1 MRSVIGSRIALCSM
15 VLVAVSVSGW
25 LAMLSWQV
33 YGPGG
38 WRDQVYALEGLN
50 GTRRAMDDY
59 QKGYLRLYR
68 LGGEQDLAQSTG
80 QMNGVFEV
88 WTPQYYPSMGPA
100 HRYSTEQFTR
110 FYNQKMEHMH
120 AHPEKFPRATPVAR
134 QDGPENGSPPSSLAK

>member
-1 MRSVIGSRIALCSM
+1 MRSVIGNRIVLCSL
-15 VLVAVSVSGW
+15 VLVAIGVSGW

-59 QKGYLRLYR
+59 RRGHLRLYR
-68 LGGEQDLAQSTG
+68 LGGEQELAQYTG

-88 WTPQYYPSMGPA
+88 WTLPHYPSMGRA
-100 HRYSTEQFTR
+100 HRYSTEQFIR
-110 FYNQKMEHMH
+110 FYNQKMEYMY
-120 AHPEKFPRATPVAR
+120 AHPEKFPRVTPAVQ
-134 QDGPENGSPPSSLAK
+134 QDSPENGSQPLRS